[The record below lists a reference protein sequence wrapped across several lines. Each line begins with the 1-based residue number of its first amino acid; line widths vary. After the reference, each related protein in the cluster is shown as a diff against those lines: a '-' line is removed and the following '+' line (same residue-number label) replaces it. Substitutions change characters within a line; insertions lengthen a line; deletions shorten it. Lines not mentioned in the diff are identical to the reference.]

1 MHILPQAFT
10 GWATRAI
17 VALVIALLVLVPVIM
32 CNKVNSL
39 NARLA
44 VMIFAATIFVTLM
57 SLLTKSKMIELAV
70 AGATYV

>member
-10 GWATRAI
+10 GWATRAT

-57 SLLTKSKMIELAV
+57 SLLTKSKMIELAM